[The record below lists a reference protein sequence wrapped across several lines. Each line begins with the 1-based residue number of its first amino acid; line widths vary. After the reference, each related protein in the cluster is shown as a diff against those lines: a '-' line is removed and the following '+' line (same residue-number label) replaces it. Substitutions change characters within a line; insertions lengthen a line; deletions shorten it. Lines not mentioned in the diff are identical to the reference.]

1 MERFKRIERRTIV
14 LVIVAVLFCAVVLR
28 DFNITL
34 GVTVGG
40 VIELINFHAL
50 RRFVEEI
57 LRGTRPDKQVLL
69 AIALALKFVA
79 LAACFYGAIHML
91 NVNVIALIAGVSLVV
106 VSIIIEGFYPER
118 RRR

>member
-1 MERFKRIERRTIV
+1 MERFKRIERHTIA
-14 LVIVAVLFCAVVLR
+14 LVVVAVVFCMAVLR

-34 GVTVGG
+34 GVAVGG

-50 RRFVEEI
+50 RRLVEEI
-57 LRGTRPDKQVLL
+57 LRGTRPDKQALM

-79 LAACFYGAIHML
+79 LAGCFYGAIHIL

-106 VSIIIEGFYPER
+106 VAIIIEGFYPER